1 MVEGVT
7 VDRCCMDNCLI
18 EVPVARETVVPVYIY
33 PYDALF
39 DHSPAAPVTG
49 WWWQLVSKEAAGSCA
64 Y

>member
-18 EVPVARETVVPVYIY
+18 EVPVVRETVVLVYIY

-49 WWWQLVSKEAAGSCA
+49 WW
-64 Y
+64 